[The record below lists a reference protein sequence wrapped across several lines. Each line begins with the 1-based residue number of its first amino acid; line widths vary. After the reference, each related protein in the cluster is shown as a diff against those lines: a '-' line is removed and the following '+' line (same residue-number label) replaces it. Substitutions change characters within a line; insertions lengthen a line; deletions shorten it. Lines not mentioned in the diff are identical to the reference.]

1 LLLLTDSEK
10 LATHVSVF
18 ERAASDGTQLLENNA
33 YLDASLLAL
42 PLAAA
47 AASAQPPATLHA
59 MWLQD
64 LHVWHTREHA
74 RRSLALQKFRADF
87 GVSEMR
93 RWSDAFGA
101 TCIDRAAVDL
111 MLSRATGRPRFAD

>member
-1 LLLLTDSEK
+1 MFLPDSEK

-47 AASAQPPATLHA
+47 ASAQPPATLHA

-64 LHVWHTREHA
+64 LHVWHAREHA

-93 RWSDAFGA
+93 RWSDTFGA

-111 MLSRATGRPRFAD
+111 VLSRATGRPRFAD